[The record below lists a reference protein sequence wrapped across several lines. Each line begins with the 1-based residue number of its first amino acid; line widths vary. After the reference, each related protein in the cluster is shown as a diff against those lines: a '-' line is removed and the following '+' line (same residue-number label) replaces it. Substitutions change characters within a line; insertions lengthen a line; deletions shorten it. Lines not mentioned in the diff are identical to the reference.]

1 MNRRLFIVMISI
13 IVVAFLLTAAKPM
26 VDEKPMVS
34 FTATET
40 CKMTSEGET
49 KYNDTIKM
57 VRNAMWVCNDSSNDP
72 LANGAVTLKLL
83 YSESN
88 TKQNMAGYAWY
99 SFTLENDL
107 GKWIGYRIARTNKD
121 GVTFTNA
128 FGWGSGEMGDRPHMN
143 GWQIYYQMTDASPSV
158 ITGKYF
164 EQKSE

>member
-13 IVVAFLLTAAKPM
+13 IVVAFLLTAANPM
-26 VDEKPMVS
+26 LDEKPMVS

-40 CKMTSEGET
+40 CKMTSEGVT

-57 VRNAMWVCNDSSNDP
+57 VKDAKWVCNDSSNDP

-83 YSESN
+83 DSVSN
-88 TKQNMAGYAWY
+88 TKQNMAGYALY
-99 SFTLENDL
+99 SFTLKNDL
-107 GKWIGYRIARTNKD
+107 GSWNGYRIARTNKD

-128 FGWGSGEMGDRPHMN
+128 FGWGTGDMGDRPHMR
-143 GWQIYYQMTDASPSV
+143 GWQIYYKMTDASPSV

-164 EQKSE
+164 E